1 MSKHKHHDV
10 IIAFAKG
17 ARVQVSDGFIWLPMV
32 PSYDFD
38 DRLEYRV
45 DPADY
50 KFERV
55 AAMSDDAG
63 NHWTATAS
71 NYLEETDIENLSF
84 FERWINNRVYK
95 D

>member
-10 IIAFAKG
+10 IIAYAKG
-17 ARVQVSDGFIWLPMV
+17 AHIQMLINGNWEKAIPGFYDGA
-32 PSYDFD
+32 
-38 DRLEYRV
+38 EYRV

-55 AAMSDDAG
+55 AVMSDNAG

-71 NYLEETDIENLSF
+71 NYLEETDIENSSF